1 MYLVQLLVRDLAGFI
16 SGWTYV
22 TTASYVFPNHTTE
35 GVATFYIPDNE
46 PDFPG
51 LEQVGCSILN
61 LRDYSAPCAGV
72 LERAGA
78 VQPEHGAVPPRG
90 EERAVVLVRG
100 PRRLRSLLPQEVAE
114 PMLRDG
120 GFHSGRHNYFFSPTS
135 WLCWLSITVYI
146 HPPYFDTLTERP
158 FYRRE
163 V

>member
-1 MYLVQLLVRDLAGFI
+1 MIRAFTINQVYLVQLLVRDLASFI

-51 LEQVGCSILN
+51 LEQVQCSILH

-78 VQPEHGAVPPRG
+78 VQSEHGAVPPCG
-90 EERAVVLVRG
+90 QERAVVLVRR
-100 PRRLRSLLPQEVAE
+100 PRRV
-114 PMLRDG
+114 
-120 GFHSGRHNYFFSPTS
+120 
-135 WLCWLSITVYI
+135 
-146 HPPYFDTLTERP
+146 
-158 FYRRE
+158 
-163 V
+163 